1 MNRITKNLFR
11 LPAYRMIIIAAFA
24 LANIATA
31 QTPTSTPTAPQKPA
45 DNKPATTATR
55 PQDKKLPKADKLFE
69 NYVKALGGNKAL
81 TRYTS
86 RVSKGT
92 VLIVQQNVTGT
103 VEVMQ
108 KAPDKALTVM
118 TLTGFGEIRTGF
130 DGVNAWVKDPLT
142 GLRDMKG
149 NELAAQQRAANFSQ
163 GNLRKSYTRVTTTGT
178 MRVGERETYV
188 VEAVLPNSQTPDKL
202 YFDVQ
207 SGLLLRSDTLTE
219 SPQGKFQIETYY
231 EDYRTID
238 GVKIPFTLRQSL
250 GAITFLTTL
259 TEIRHNVAVD
269 ESVFR
274 KPAM

>member
-1 MNRITKNLFR
+1 MNHITKNIFR
-11 LPAYRMIIIAAFA
+11 FPAFRMTIIASFA
-24 LANIATA
+24 LANIAAA
-31 QTPTSTPTAPQKPA
+31 QTNTTTAPQKPN
-45 DNKPATTATR
+45 DNKPATTAAR

-69 NYVKALGGNKAL
+69 NYVKAIGGEKVLN
-81 TRYTS
+81 RYTS

-92 VLIVQQNVTGT
+92 ILIVQQNVTGT

-118 TLTGFGEIRTGF
+118 MLTGFGEIRSGF
-130 DGVNAWVKDPLT
+130 DGTTAWVKDPLT

-149 NELAAQQRAANFSQ
+149 NELAAQRRAANFSQ

-178 MRVGERETYV
+178 MRVGEREAYV
-188 VEAVLPNSQTPDKL
+188 VEGVLPGSQTPDKL

-207 SGLLLRSDTLTE
+207 SGLLLRSDSLTE
-219 SPQGKFQIETYY
+219 SPQGKFQTETYY

-238 GVKIPFTLRQSL
+238 GIKIPFTLRQTL

-259 TEIRHNVAVD
+259 TEIRHNVVVD